1 MNQLG
6 TSDRTQNQR
15 QKKMKIKTNKLTEH
29 SLNVTC
35 DDDDDADLE
44 GDRDACDGCTH
55 VRLEPHG
62 DDKDTATEGLLIMV
76 RRMINRVN
84 SEKQ

>member
-1 MNQLG
+1 
-6 TSDRTQNQR
+6 
-15 QKKMKIKTNKLTEH
+15 MKIKTNKLNEH
-29 SLNVTC
+29 SMNVTC
-35 DDDDDADLE
+35 DDDVDLE
-44 GDRDACDGCTH
+44 GDSDACDGCTH

-62 DDKDTATEGLLIMV
+62 DDNDTATEGLLMMV